1 MVKSACWDD
10 VAAKA
15 AQEFGRRDGMARS
28 VGVDRRPLG
37 GGDSYLD
44 LVGALAGFGFWLSHG
59 GPYGEGGERMGGRST
74 SSTAGAS
81 KFQGVNGTSERSDG
95 GPFTYLALHPMLMIK
110 VCLY

>member
-44 LVGALAGFGFWLSHG
+44 LVGALGGFGFWLSHG
-59 GPYGEGGERMGGRST
+59 GVTWP
-74 SSTAGAS
+74 AGPLGA
-81 KFQGVNGTSERSDG
+81 GVRRRAPQVRVS
-95 GPFTYLALHPMLMIK
+95 FK
-110 VCLY
+110 V

>member
-44 LVGALAGFGFWLSHG
+44 LVGAVGGLQILAFAWG
-59 GPYGEGGERMGGRST
+59 GPYGEGGERMGVDRRRAPQVRVS
-74 SSTAGAS
+74 
-81 KFQGVNGTSERSDG
+81 F
-95 GPFTYLALHPMLMIK
+95 K
-110 VCLY
+110 V